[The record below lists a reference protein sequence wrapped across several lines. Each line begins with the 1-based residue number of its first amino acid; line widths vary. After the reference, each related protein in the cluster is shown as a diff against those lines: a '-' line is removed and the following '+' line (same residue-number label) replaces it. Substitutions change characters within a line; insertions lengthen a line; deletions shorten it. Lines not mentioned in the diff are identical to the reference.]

1 MPGRPLPGPSI
12 YSFQEEIAYLRQ
24 IEILGGQDYLMNNP
38 DYTIQF
44 IKSGDLTGDRIPN
57 AMRFPKPGRVVA
69 YELKSTWDGKGTAP
83 SISSDSRVQL
93 NIGEDLRTF
102 ANRHNSEI
110 SGWKLMGLWI
120 VYAPFK
126 WEEIYGSEQLTW
138 P

>member
-1 MPGRPLPGPSI
+1 MPGRPLPRPSI
-12 YSFQEEIAYLRQ
+12 YSFRDELAYLRQ
-24 IEILGGQDYLMNNP
+24 IGAIVLNDDLMDNY
-38 DYTIQF
+38 DFTLQLL
-44 IKSGDLTGDRIPN
+44 KGDEETLVAN
-57 AMRFPKPGRVVA
+57 AMRFPKPGKVVA